1 MKRSKHT
8 CNRCGYVASQK
19 SNFENHMNRKRP
31 CKPTVNASVVPNQPS
46 FPPTISFI
54 PTYNLPHS
62 DPQSSSF
69 SLIPTPI
76 LPHSLRD
83 TTNYCEA
90 CKTDFKNSKAKTLHI
105 SKCTGTSPFECR
117 KCGLHFTTTSNRIRH
132 EKRINCQE
140 RRLAVVPE
148 GGALATTT
156 AAATAANN
164 AGAVITHSSNNTNT
178 MTHSNN
184 VTTTNNN
191 INITVNALGKESVGH
206 LEDNLTPDM
215 RRFMMHC
222 IKGGTSGVCQMVIR
236 KHFDEQHPENQN
248 IRKCN
253 KKDDFMEF
261 HDGSTWQVD
270 IRDNVLKTVFARLER
285 TFSTFVD
292 GLWQGIC
299 QPSQMMRKQWID
311 DFMKKVGEPLEWDLT
326 STQYDYE
333 FDESMTA
340 EQKEQLRNKIFSL
353 AAEYVYRSTK
363 KMVESGQVEAV

>member
-1 MKRSKHT
+1 
-8 CNRCGYVASQK
+8 VFQ
-19 SNFENHMNRKRP
+19 
-31 CKPTVNASVVPNQPS
+31 NQ
-46 FPPTISFI
+46 
-54 PTYNLPHS
+54 
-62 DPQSSSF
+62 
-69 SLIPTPI
+69 
-76 LPHSLRD
+76 
-83 TTNYCEA
+83 
-90 CKTDFKNSKAKTLHI
+90 
-105 SKCTGTSPFECR
+105 
-117 KCGLHFTTTSNRIRH
+117 SNRIRH

-140 RRLAVVPE
+140 RRLVVVPE
-148 GGALATTT
+148 EGAVVATT
-156 AAATAANN
+156 AAAASAANN

-215 RRFMMHC
+215 KRFMMHC

-261 HDGSTWQVD
+261 HDGSKWQVD

-333 FDESMTA
+333 FDESMTG

-363 KMVESGQVEAV
+363 QMIEGGSQMEAV